1 MTDPKTDRVEP
12 SAPSVTRWLTPVRL
26 SAAALAVSAA
36 ALAVAVTPALG
47 GGDFGQRVRAYL
59 LANPQVLDEVVA
71 ARQGAEDQA
80 RTQAIDAAASAQPAL
95 LAADARDPAFGP
107 ADARVTVFQ
116 FFDYRCPGCKA
127 VAPEFLATMQAHPD
141 VRFVFKEW
149 PILDRGEDTTSQY
162 AARAALA
169 AHRQG
174 RFLAV
179 HEALMRERA
188 LDEAAIDAIL
198 SANGVDLARARA
210 DMTTPDMSRHVADIH
225 TAAATLGLQGT
236 PTFFVNGRAQASIEP
251 AALARAIEAAKRG

>member
-1 MTDPKTDRVEP
+1 MTDPTPPPARSSLDTAKGW
-12 SAPSVTRWLTPVRL
+12 VTPMRL
-26 SAAALAVSAA
+26 SGVALAVSAVALAA
-36 ALAVAVTPALG
+36 ALAPGVG
-47 GGDFGQRVRAYL
+47 GGDFGQKVRAYL

-71 ARQGAEDQA
+71 ARQGAEDAA
-80 RTQAIDAAASAQPAL
+80 RSQAIDTAASANPDL
-95 LAADARDPAFGP
+95 LAVDARDPIFGP
-107 ADARVTVFQ
+107 ADARVTVQQ

-127 VAPEFLATMQAHPD
+127 VAPEFLAVIRAHPD

-149 PILDRGEDTTSQY
+149 PILDRGDDTTSQY

-188 LDEAAIDAIL
+188 LDETAIDAIL
-198 SANGVDLARARA
+198 GANGVDLTRARA
-210 DMTTPDMSRHVADIH
+210 DMVGPEMSRHVADIH
-225 TAAATLGLQGT
+225 TAAAALRLQGT
-236 PTFFVNGRAQASIEP
+236 PTFFVNGKAQASIEP